1 MKKDEARQG
10 EQKLRD
16 LLDEQH
22 KTHTAQMEE
31 KETTFNDLE
40 AALNTKL
47 LTAETQFKEIDREYQ
62 DCKLELEEKQ
72 KEMERLIETEKE
84 ILERR
89 LNEAESKAKK
99 LKSQNMSMEMS
110 LEEAREANDKLIMDK
125 NNAISE
131 Y

>member
-1 MKKDEARQG
+1 MKKDEARKG

-22 KTHTAQMEE
+22 KTHTAAMEE
-31 KETTFNDLE
+31 KETTFADLE

-47 LTAETQFKEIDREYQ
+47 LTAETQFKEIEREYQ

-72 KEMERLIETEKE
+72 KEMERLVETEKE

-89 LNEAESKAKK
+89 LSEAESKAKK
-99 LKSQNMSMEMS
+99 LKAQNLSMEMS
-110 LEEAREANDKLIMDK
+110 LEESREANDKLIMDK
-125 NNAISE
+125 NTAISE